1 MTYKTTKAIRDL
13 QDDDFCYYAGAIYP
27 RPGLVV
33 SQERL
38 DELVEKGAIVVVDE
52 VPIQPDE
59 EETVEI
65 EEETVE
71 DPTIDEI
78 KAALDGLGIKYS
90 SRAKKAELLELLN
103 GA

>member
-13 QDDDFCYYAGAIYP
+13 QDDEFCYYAGAIYP

-38 DELVEKGAIVVVDE
+38 DELVEKGAIVAVDE
-52 VPIQPDE
+52 VPTQPDE
-59 EETVEI
+59 EETVEV
-65 EEETVE
+65 EEELDDQTV
-71 DPTIDEI
+71 PEI
-78 KAALDGLGIKYS
+78 KAALDKLGIKYS
-90 SRAKKAELLELLN
+90 SRASKAELLTLLK